1 MRLLDRTGLN
11 HNDLHHNN
19 MLMRDGEPR
28 CKMRKRVSL
37 ILMDKMIQNA
47 CETELK
53 ALLVFTLVFER
64 AV

>member
-47 CETELK
+47 CET
-53 ALLVFTLVFER
+53 
-64 AV
+64 